1 MSDEITQRESLDDL
15 VEDLGKLRLSAG
27 DVSYAEIASRIAR
40 RRVSAGTSPEAARVA
55 RSSVFDAFKTGRSR
69 INADL
74 VAEITQAL
82 GLDDAEAEQWRVRC
96 LRARAASRTPAAPTP
111 LPSKGG
117 AGFPPAF
124 VIVLMIACAGINHFG
139 GALTEKFQI
148 PLWLDMTGTA
158 IAAIVL
164 GPWQGAIVGLSNNVL
179 GALVGDFETL
189 PFALVN
195 VVGALVWGYGARR
208 FGLSRSVLRMLL
220 LNLIVAVACTI
231 TAVPLN
237 VLLLNGQPIHASHTL
252 ISTLMSLGE
261 GVWVAVFS
269 ANIVISIIDKQISGF
284 VALAMVRLIERRQ
297 ARATGLTP
305 L

>member
-1 MSDEITQRESLDDL
+1 MSDEITERESLDHL
-15 VEDLGKLRLSAG
+15 VDDLGRLRLAAG
-27 DVSYAEIASRIAR
+27 DVSYAEIANRIAR
-40 RRVSAGTSPEAARVA
+40 RREARGLSPEAARVA

-74 VAEITQAL
+74 VAEIAQAL
-82 GLDDAEAEQWRVRC
+82 GLDDAEAERWRARC
-96 LRARAASRTPAAPTP
+96 LRARAASRAPR
-111 LPSKGG
+111 LPVDLPTGVGPRFS
-117 AGFPPAF
+117 PAF
-124 VIVLMIACAGINHFG
+124 VVVFMIACGGINHFG

-164 GPWQGAIVGLSNNVL
+164 GPWQGAIVGLSNNLL

-195 VVGALVWGYGARR
+195 VVGALLWGYGARR
-208 FGLSRSVLRMLL
+208 FGLASSVLRMLL

-252 ISTLMSLGE
+252 INTLLSLGE

-269 ANIVISIIDKQISGF
+269 ANIVVSIIDKQISGF
-284 VALAMVRLIERRQ
+284 VALALARLIQRRQ
-297 ARATGLTP
+297 NRDTGLSP
-305 L
+305 G